1 MDLLAVLPAE
11 LAALVFLRVPAAD
24 RLRCLEVSRGWL
36 SFLDHDV
43 HNWTVCDLSGGG
55 TRHSKALLLA
65 ATARAKGKLRELDV
79 SGWPFSFG
87 TEAEAEAE
95 AEAEEVVEAEDR
107 ASALLPTLFAVLRSN
122 AGSLLLL
129 RCFGLT
135 SFGRVSAPPLRL
147 QPVSSRAVT
156 SLLTAA
162 PLLRVLECDLQ
173 VRDCVGEVTPDG
185 VPRVLVEPPFA
196 PLRLQSLFLID
207 HQYDFVAAAHGM
219 LQPRMQHNVPATL
232 SRASFHS
239 SLVRLSLYHFAL
251 TDEATL
257 GAVVNLAI
265 SQLHYLELEQ
275 CTLSPAMVPAL
286 AQILQRGSL
295 KGLRVFFPT
304 PSEPPYILAV
314 DWHGSPI
321 IIGDAVPFFCEALRA
336 SRLVELE
343 LCGMGLWNSLDD
355 GLAIISAC
363 VGHPTL
369 RLCNFSHNRLNDTIR
384 DMLDVMR
391 AEAAAGFRL
400 YTVV

>member
-1 MDLLAVLPAE
+1 M
-11 LAALVFLRVPAAD
+11 
-24 RLRCLEVSRGWL
+24 VS
-36 SFLDHDV
+36 
-43 HNWTVCDLSGGG
+43 DLSGG

-79 SGWPFSFG
+79 SGWPFSYA

-95 AEAEEVVEAEDR
+95 AEVEAEDR
-107 ASALLPTLFAVLRSN
+107 ASALLPTLLAVLRSN

-135 SFGRVSAPPLRL
+135 SFGRFSPAPPLRL
-147 QPVSSRAVT
+147 QPLSSLAVT
-156 SLLTAA
+156 RLITAA
-162 PLLRVLECDLQ
+162 PLLRALECDLQ
-173 VRDCVGEVTPDG
+173 VRDRVGEVTPDG
-185 VPRVLVEPPFA
+185 VPRVLVEPPFV
-196 PLRLQSLFLID
+196 PLRLQSLFLLD
-207 HQYDFVAAAHGM
+207 HRYDFVAITHGM
-219 LQPRMQHNVPATL
+219 LQPRMQHDVPATL
-232 SRASFHS
+232 AGAALHS
-239 SLVRLSLYHFAL
+239 SLIRLSLYLFAL
-251 TDEATL
+251 IDEPTL

-275 CTLSPAMVPAL
+275 CTLSPAVVPAL

-304 PSEPPYILAV
+304 PILAGAPNIV
-314 DWHGSPI
+314 FDENYVVPPI
-321 IIGDAVPFFCEALRA
+321 LIGDAVPFFCEALRA

-343 LCGMGLWNSLDD
+343 LCGMGLWDSLDD

-369 RLCNFSHNRLNDTIR
+369 RLCNFRHNRLNDTIR

-391 AEAAAGFRL
+391 AEAAAGFQL
-400 YTVV
+400 YTVG